1 MSGPKWFLNA
11 SKYGHADF
19 YDTSYRNIAALACST
34 CSHSCDFGQYRTF
47 IREIIFSF
55 TDAILY
61 KDKLAL
67 SYIEEAKFVVEAS
80 HKHDYMGYDPLS
92 GGFCKHLPSG

>member
-11 SKYGHADF
+11 SKYGHVDF
-19 YDTSYRNIAALACST
+19 FDVEYRDVAVFMCAT
-34 CSHSCDFGQYRTF
+34 CSKDCEFATYRTF
-47 IREIIFSF
+47 VKEMILSF

-67 SYIEEAKFVVEAS
+67 SYI
-80 HKHDYMGYDPLS
+80 
-92 GGFCKHLPSG
+92 